1 MTNQHAL
8 FSNHRQLRWSA
19 IIGIAVCLLIGASLL
34 VRSHVFGRSSAPAT
48 TDQKESAVKP
58 KPLRTPF
65 LWREDVLTIFTTAH
79 ERQLLIQDG
88 LYHTIEWYLSGREI
102 PYTSFADHSNV
113 PFAMETI
120 GDRRGLEG
128 RLYKFRCWQ
137 QQHNP
142 HAIRCEYLNHSD
154 NPEATQYGYNT
165 WRPIPIKDK
174 PTE

>member
-1 MTNQHAL
+1 MSLL
-8 FSNHRQLRWSA
+8 FRHNRYW
-19 IIGIAVCLLIGASLL
+19 LLIGTMLL
-34 VRSHVFGRSSAPAT
+34 LICIGGGMFYTYHIANSPFMPAT
-48 TDQKESAVKP
+48 TDQKESAMKP

-88 LYHTIEWYLSGREI
+88 PYHTIEWYLSGREI
-102 PYTSFADHSNV
+102 PYSSFADHSNV

-128 RLYKFRCWQ
+128 RLIKFRCWQ

-142 HAIRCEYLNHSD
+142 HDIRCEQLEYSD
-154 NPEATQYGYNT
+154 SEEATQYGYNT
-165 WRPIPIKDK
+165 WDPIPIKDK